1 MKEQGGI
8 YIATLKL
15 IKKLIPGT
23 YLRTF
28 AYIHGVAALRKLLR
42 KRILGF
48 YRMDHIY
55 DVIDEFKKH
64 YEGQFSILE
73 FGVAD
78 GYAFTKKLYAVRYLK
93 MEERVF
99 VHGFDTFEG
108 LPPVT
113 NHADYSLVKG
123 EEWTKGYFSGRY
135 DDLFNYCQSKY
146 NDFELHKGL
155 FEETLTEE
163 FLKSLLSRP
172 PILIWIDC
180 DYYSSTKTVFDRLIP
195 YIPTGC
201 VIYFD
206 DIYFNFSSRFTGE
219 MKAVWEINHG
229 QFGDEIELVPDV
241 SLSCD
246 SNRVYR
252 FINTKSKIKYELAH
266 TVQGDPVRRRGEDS
280 PFPCW
285 LIFLIQV
292 GLDSIHTSGLVCVA

>member
-1 MKEQGGI
+1 MKEQGAI
-8 YIATLKL
+8 CIATLKL
-15 IKKLIPGT
+15 LKKLIPGA

-28 AYIHGVAALRKLLR
+28 VYLNGVAALRKLLR
-42 KRILGF
+42 KSILGF
-48 YRMDHIY
+48 YRMDHVY
-55 DVIDEFKKH
+55 EVINEFKKH
-64 YEGQFSILE
+64 HKGQFSILE

-78 GYAFTKKLYAVRYLK
+78 GYAFAKELYAVRYLK
-93 MEERVF
+93 MEERIM

-113 NHADYSLVKG
+113 TDADYALVKG
-123 EEWTKGYFSGRY
+123 EEWTKGYYRGRY
-135 DDLFNYCQSKY
+135 DNLSDYCHSKY
-146 NDFELHKGL
+146 TNFELHKGL
-155 FEETLTEE
+155 FEETLSEE
-163 FLKSLLSRP
+163 FLESLLSRP

-180 DYYSSTKTVFDRLIP
+180 DYYCSTKTVFDRLIP

-229 QFGDEIELVPDV
+229 QFGDGIELVPDI

-252 FINTKSKIKYELAH
+252 FVNTNGKTKYELAQI
-266 TVQGDPVRRRGEDS
+266 VEGDPVRRRGEDS

-285 LIFLIQV
+285 LIFLI
-292 GLDSIHTSGLVCVA
+292 HVARASVEMV